1 MHIIRLLEPDL
12 QTALLWDGSR
22 FILVS
27 LYVRTM
33 SEHLLE
39 MAKALVKI
47 ENGKITVLTDPS
59 VQHCP
64 LRSRLYGCREES
76 RETVERVLKE
86 HIEDLGMYGSKR
98 TLSLDLRPVSFGAS
112 EIIMDAMAEGLVDA
126 AVVVCEGAGTVIVSK
141 PDVLQAIGAHM
152 TGLISTEPINEIQDG
167 LKSIGCLLLDRRCII
182 DQVLGLKK
190 ALDHGFKKVAVTIA
204 GNRAFEAK
212 SLRELGLEEGVPPF
226 ILAVHTT
233 GIGEAQARLL
243 ADECD
248 IVWACASKSVRDIV
262 GRRSKLQIGI
272 SIPVFALTDQGK
284 RLVLNR
290 ALHFSGSLV
299 IHQASLPQVP
309 KEKQPYPMS

>member
-1 MHIIRLLEPDL
+1 
-12 QTALLWDGSR
+12 
-22 FILVS
+22 
-27 LYVRTM
+27 M

-47 ENGKITVLTDPS
+47 ENGKVEVLTDPL

-64 LRSRLYGCREES
+64 LRSRLYGCREEN
-76 RETVERVLKE
+76 RETVERALKS
-86 HIEDLGMYGSKR
+86 HIEELGMYSPRR
-98 TLSLDLRPVSFGAS
+98 TLSLDLKPVAFGAS
-112 EIIMDAMAEGLVDA
+112 EVIMDAMAEGLVDA
-126 AVVVCEGAGTVIVSK
+126 AVVACEGAGTVIVSR

-167 LKSIGCLLLDRRCII
+167 LEKRGCLLLDRSCTI

-190 ALDHGFKKVAVTIA
+190 ALDHGFKRIAVTIA
-204 GNRAFEAK
+204 GNRAYEAE
-212 SLRELGLEEGVPPF
+212 SLREIGLEKGKQPF
-226 ILAVHTT
+226 ILAAHTT
-233 GIGEAQARLL
+233 GVTEAEARLL

-248 IVWACASKSVRDIV
+248 IVWACASKSVRDVV
-262 GRRSKLQIGI
+262 GKRSMLQIGV

-309 KEKQPYPMS
+309 EEKQPYPLC